1 MISFQF
7 QRRSEIEIY
16 IWNVSER
23 RNVLDALI
31 FPYCG
36 KNWFRCERRGGRSL
50 QPAISNAWPRA
61 FAIEKRSKDAI
72 GRRKLAGGV
81 HNWMKPMLNI
91 TRETHK
97 YAEIIEEAPVRP
109 TFSWL
114 FSSSKRTTAKKP
126 SPPHALLT
134 RRFTSLRPG
143 QGASFFLFPFSFFSS
158 PFHARP
164 WKSTI
169 ELNLSFVG
177 KTKNEKKKNTERF
190 NIPETTLTVHS
201 GMRAQEQSVEPS
213 WTVWFSWSWLGLDFL
228 LRKRDGDEKREE
240 RC

>member
-1 MISFQF
+1 MISFHF

-126 SPPHALLT
+126 SPPHAFHLI
-134 RRFTSLRPG
+134 TSRPRSFIFSF
-143 QGASFFLFPFSFFSS
+143 SFFLFFLPL
-158 PFHARP
+158 PRAP
-164 WKSTI
+164 MKVYDWIK
-169 ELNLSFVG
+169 SFVRW
-177 KTKNEKKKNTERF
+177 KNKKKEKKKNTERF